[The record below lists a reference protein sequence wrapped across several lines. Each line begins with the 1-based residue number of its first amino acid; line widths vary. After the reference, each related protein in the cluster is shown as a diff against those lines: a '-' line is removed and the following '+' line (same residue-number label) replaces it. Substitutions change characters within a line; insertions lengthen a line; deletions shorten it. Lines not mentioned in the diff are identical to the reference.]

1 MSAPDMSY
9 PDLFLDCTAMNSPA
23 SMAETKL
30 LDEIPRTPALSTGLV
45 DMVFRDPL
53 DGSAW

>member
-9 PDLFLDCTAMNSPA
+9 PDLFLDYTVMNSPA

-30 LDEIPRTPALSTGLV
+30 LDEIPTTPPPGAGVV

-53 DGSAW
+53 DGSTW